1 MIPKKAN
8 KLYIEVADDLN
19 VSESLVETFIEAYY
33 KEARECLIQLKYP
46 RINMDGLGHFVAKKG
61 LVKLTIPRI
70 QKILENHDVST
81 FKAYYRKKGLE
92 LKLDQLILLQQK
104 IAEEETRKEL
114 FKKTKD
120 ESSTKDNLGE

>member
-8 KLYIEVADDLN
+8 KLYIEVAEDLD
-19 VSESLVETFIEAYY
+19 VSEELVEAFIEAYY
-33 KEARECLIQLKYP
+33 KEVRECLIGLKYP

-61 LVKLTIPRI
+61 LVKINIPKI

-92 LKLDQLILLQQK
+92 VKLDQLIILQQK
-104 IAEEETRKEL
+104 IMEEETRKEI
-114 FKKTKD
+114 FKKNKD

>member
-8 KLYIEVADDLN
+8 KLYTEVAEDLN

-104 IAEEETRKEL
+104 ITEEETRKEL

>member
-8 KLYIEVADDLN
+8 KLYKEVAEDLD
-19 VSESLVETFIEAYY
+19 VSEALVEAFIEAYY
-33 KEARECLIQLKYP
+33 KEARECLIELKYP

-61 LVKLTIPRI
+61 LVKINIPKI

-92 LKLDQLILLQQK
+92 VKLDQLIILQQK
-104 IAEEETRKEL
+104 IMEEETRKEI
-114 FKKTKD
+114 FKKNKD
-120 ESSTKDNLGE
+120 ENSTKDNLGE

>member
-8 KLYIEVADDLN
+8 KLYIEVAEDLN

-61 LVKLTIPRI
+61 LVKLNIPRI

-92 LKLDQLILLQQK
+92 VKLDQLILLQEK
-104 IAEEETRKEL
+104 IMEEENRKEI
-114 FKKTKD
+114 FKKNKN

>member
-1 MIPKKAN
+1 MIPKKAS
-8 KLYIEVADDLN
+8 KLYIEVAEDLN

-104 IAEEETRKEL
+104 IIEEETRKEL